1 MQNRAPGVTWPRI
14 WDCEGGGEV
23 GDRNDTASNIRIF
36 IIYFSPWIL
45 TNANQQSTGE
55 KNQLA
60 MEEIRGYFF
69 YADASVFDV
78 RSEYTWFFNA
88 SLPDFFRALS
98 VGLITRALSVSG
110 VHCSCIA
117 CCPTMQ
123 CLGSASQILDP
134 ILSQSPT
141 VKTKG
146 PQYQARVFSS
156 LYTIN
161 AFVCIISNL
170 ETKNEIKVVFFLA
183 QNSFF

>member
-1 MQNRAPGVTWPRI
+1 
-14 WDCEGGGEV
+14 
-23 GDRNDTASNIRIF
+23 
-36 IIYFSPWIL
+36 
-45 TNANQQSTGE
+45 
-55 KNQLA
+55 

-69 YADASVFDV
+69 MLMQVCLMCAASI
-78 RSEYTWFFNA
+78 
-88 SLPDFFRALS
+88 PDFAMPVYLIFFRALP

-146 PQYQARVFSS
+146 PQYQARVSFFS

-170 ETKNEIKVVFFLA
+170 ETKNEIKVFFFGA
-183 QNSFF
+183 